1 MKRNELKR
9 RLDNSA
15 TYKWVMNGQGS
26 WRLVNSFTLKTAL
39 GVEDRYSAEMLT
51 RRLRSEGYSVEDV
64 PNHPEMESPEIVKAF
79 QTVLPLIVLMAGP
92 VLWLLEVYGIF

>member
-9 RLDNSA
+9 RLDDSA
-15 TYKWVMNGQGS
+15 NYKWVKNGQDS

-51 RRLRSEGYSVEDV
+51 RRLKAEGYSVEDV
-64 PNHPEMESPEIVKAF
+64 PHHPELDSVVNTL
-79 QTVLPLIVLMAGP
+79 QTAATAILLLAGP
-92 VLWLLEVYGIF
+92 LLWLLEVYGIF